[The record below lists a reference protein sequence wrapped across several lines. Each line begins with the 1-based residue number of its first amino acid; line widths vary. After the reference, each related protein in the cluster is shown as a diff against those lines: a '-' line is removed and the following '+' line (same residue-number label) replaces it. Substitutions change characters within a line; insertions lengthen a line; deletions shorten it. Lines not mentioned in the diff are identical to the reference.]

1 MLGKTLPRP
10 HRLAFTLIELL
21 VVIAIIAI
29 LIGLLLPAVQKVRE
43 AAARI
48 QCTNNVKQMS
58 LGTINCA
65 DTHSGALPPSIGL
78 YPTSPARAIA
88 LQSNGGLFLHILPYI
103 EQQNVYNESGEVLNG
118 AGQPTGPYLDSRN
131 GNLQTY
137 SEWGGQM
144 DWQPGYRIKTYI
156 CPSDPSNQPNLGSYA
171 SYGQNG
177 QVFRHNYSWGGI
189 ILSQYPAWI
198 IDGTSQTIFFP
209 EKIAQCTTGNYNNN
223 FWPDWGPILS
233 SNDEGDPTGTG
244 APIWQAVSSWNG
256 TVGVCDGGVASSPH
270 RTVINVGMGD
280 GSVRQVSSSVTQ
292 ATWWYAMTPRNGDVL
307 GSDW

>member
-1 MLGKTLPRP
+1 MLGNSLTRQ
-10 HRLAFTLIELL
+10 RRFAFTLIELL

-48 QCTNNVKQMS
+48 DCTNNVKQIS
-58 LGTINCA
+58 LGTMNCS
-65 DTHSGALPPSIGL
+65 DTHNGALPPSIGL
-78 YPTSPARAIA
+78 YPYNFAVA

-103 EQQNVYNESGEVLNG
+103 EQQAVYEQSGYYYPNG
-118 AGQPTGPYLDSRN
+118 PPYGDSRN
-131 GNLQTY
+131 GGLQTF

-144 DWQPGYRIKTYI
+144 DDVPGYRIKTYI
-156 CPSDPSNQPNLGSYA
+156 CPADPSNTNSLGSYA

-177 QVFRHNYSWGGI
+177 QVFRHNYNWGGVS
-189 ILSQYPAWI
+189 LSHYPASI
-198 IDGTSQTIFFP
+198 SDGTSQTIFFP

-244 APIWQAVSSWNG
+244 APIWQPILAWDG
-256 TVGVCDGGVASSPH
+256 TVGVCNGGIASSPH

-280 GSVRQVSSSVTQ
+280 GSVHQVSQSVSQ
-292 ATWWYAMTPRNGDVL
+292 ATWWYALTPHAGDVL
-307 GSDW
+307 GDDW